1 MWFQWRPYVSVAQR
15 KQNALKKLKALQK
28 KGQKVSPVVISG
40 RTIAHT
46 FWGKGWC
53 EHLESYSD
61 FENRLPRGRTY
72 VRNGSVVDLQIEEG
86 KVTARVNGSELYQ
99 VDVTIKTLEKKKWTR
114 VVTQCS
120 GKIDS
125 LVELLEGKLSHG
137 VMKVMTHPADG
148 LFPLPKEI
156 SFKCS
161 CPDWA
166 SMCKHVAA
174 TLYGVGARLDVDP
187 ALLFRLRCVDH
198 QELLSAISKKVV
210 AAPTATSKV
219 LSAEELGD
227 IFGIDI
233 GVKDKATVKGIKS
246 KVTKKGKTPAT
257 TKKATRL
264 PLKIKKTT
272 RKTTPTS
279 SKK

>member
-1 MWFQWRPYVSVAQR
+1 MWFRWRPYVSVAQR

-53 EHLESYSD
+53 SHLESYSD

-86 KVTARVNGSELYQ
+86 RVTARVSGSELYK
-99 VDVTIKTLEKKKWTR
+99 VHVTIKTLEKEKWAR
-114 VVTQCS
+114 VVTECS

-137 VMKVMTHPADG
+137 VMKVMTHPVEG

-187 ALLFRLRCVDH
+187 ALLFRLRHVDH

-210 AAPTATSKV
+210 AAPTATSEE

-233 GVKDKATVKGIKS
+233 GVQDKATVKGIKS
-246 KVTKKGKTPAT
+246 KVTKKGKTLAI

-272 RKTTPTS
+272 RKPMPTS